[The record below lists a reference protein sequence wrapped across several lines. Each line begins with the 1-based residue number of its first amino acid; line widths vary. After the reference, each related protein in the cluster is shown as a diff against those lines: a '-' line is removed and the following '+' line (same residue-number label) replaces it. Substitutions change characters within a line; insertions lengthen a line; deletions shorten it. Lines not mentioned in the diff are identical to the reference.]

1 MRALLTSLNLGTL
14 VMEMRII
21 FCVCVHFHLVV
32 LVVVE
37 EEKELGGSFMKE
49 MLISSADSTALQVE

>member
-1 MRALLTSLNLGTL
+1 MRVLLTSLNLGTL
-14 VMEMRII
+14 VTETRIN
-21 FCVCVHFHLVV
+21 FFFVHFHLVV
-32 LVVVE
+32 LVMVE